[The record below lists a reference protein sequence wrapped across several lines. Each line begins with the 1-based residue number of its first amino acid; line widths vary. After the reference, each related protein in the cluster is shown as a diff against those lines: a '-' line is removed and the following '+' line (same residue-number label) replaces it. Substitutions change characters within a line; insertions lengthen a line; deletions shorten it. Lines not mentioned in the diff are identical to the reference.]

1 MKKTLSI
8 LLALALVLSMGVMT
22 VFAAPATTD
31 GKVVL
36 TADKSAAKVGDVI
49 TFTVTATP
57 DSTKGLGAL
66 QFKLNYDTAALELIS
81 HDDAGYFGSASL
93 NPVPGSFGY
102 AAAQETAITS
112 VGTVVTVS
120 FKVLKPNATVTLA
133 LESYGLGDFD
143 TTDATASAVANAGTS
158 TAVTL
163 ACDHAYGEWVVT
175 TLATCTAAGEE
186 THTCTACGA
195 TETRPTELAAHTPS
209 AWEVVTPATCTEAG
223 LEVQK
228 CTVCGTELDSRAIAA
243 LGHEIAD
250 DAWTVETPATCTE
263 PGLKKAVCT
272 VCGVEVEEVIA
283 PLGHDVADDAW
294 TVETPATCTEP
305 GLKKAVC
312 ATCGDEVEEVIA
324 PLGHSFGE
332 WKVVK
337 EPTATAEGSK
347 ERVCSV
353 CGEKEVVAIDKL
365 TVTTDTSVPNIPKTS
380 GTVAGSIAALAMLSM
395 AAGVAA
401 VTMKKKHED
410 D

>member
-57 DSTKGLGAL
+57 DSTLGLGAL
-66 QFKLNYDTAALELIS
+66 DFNVQYNPAAFELVDSSNANYFQLSSFNTDVAGNLQYSATSLDAVTA
-81 HDDAGYFGSASL
+81 
-93 NPVPGSFGY
+93 
-102 AAAQETAITS
+102 T
-112 VGTVVTVS
+112 GTVVT
-120 FKVLKPNATVTLA
+120 FQLKVLATNGAVDLIVT
-133 LESYGLGDFD
+133 SYGLGDED
-143 TTDATASAVANAGTS
+143 TSDATASAIANAGS
-158 TAVTL
+158 DAAIVVG
-163 ACDHAYGEWVVT
+163 CDHTYGAWVET
-175 TLATCTAAGEE
+175 TPATCTAPGEE
-186 THTCTACGA
+186 TRTCTACGA
-195 TETRPTELAAHTPS
+195 TETRPTALAAHTPGD
-209 AWEVVTPATCTEAG
+209 WEVVTPANCTEAG
-223 LEVQK
+223 VEVQK
-228 CTVCGTELDSRAIAA
+228 CTECGTELDSRAISA
-243 LGHEIAD
+243 LGHHVED
-250 DAWTVETPATCTE
+250 WVVDAAPDCENE
-263 PGLKKAVCT
+263 GHRHGECT
-272 VCGVEVEEVIA
+272 VCHATVDEDMDA
-283 PLGHDVADDAW
+283 LGHDVADDAW

-380 GTVAGSIAALAMLSM
+380 GTVAGGIAALAMLSM